1 MAKKQ
6 KSDLSETLS
15 TIIWAVG
22 IALILRTFLFQP
34 FHIPSGSMLPGLMK
48 GDYIIT
54 SKYSVGYG
62 RYAAA
67 PLPFLGKEGRI
78 FEREPERGDVLVF
91 RPDGDNKNFIK
102 RLVGLPGDKLQMQ
115 QGRLFING
123 ERVELER
130 QGEDSFVDRFDN
142 DVLAEIWRETFP
154 EGNSHI
160 IYDSQK
166 NSPSDKTS
174 VFTVPAGHY
183 FMMGDNRDASADSRV
198 PVRNGGAGNIPAS
211 NIIGRAEIVLLSV
224 DNDFVLYKP
233 WTWAN
238 MRGDRFF
245 KRIK

>member
-1 MAKKQ
+1 MAKKHR
-6 KSDLSETLS
+6 SELIETLS
-15 TIIWAVG
+15 TVMWAVG

-62 RYAAA
+62 QYAAA
-67 PLPFLGKEGRI
+67 PLPFPVKEGR
-78 FEREPERGDVLVF
+78 FLERDLKRGDVLVF

-102 RLVGLPGDKLQMQ
+102 RLVGLPGDKIQMQ
-115 QGRLFING
+115 DGQLFING
-123 ERVELER
+123 EGVDLTPL
-130 QGEDSFVDRFDN
+130 GEEIFFDRFDN
-142 DVLAEIWRETFP
+142 DILAEIWSETFP
-154 EGNSHI
+154 NGKSHI
-160 IYDSQK
+160 IYDTQK
-166 NSPSDKTS
+166 NNPMDNTRI
-174 VFTVPAGHY
+174 FTVPAEHY
-183 FMMGDNRDASADSRV
+183 FMMGDNRDNSGDSRAA
-198 PVRNGGAGNIPAS
+198 VRNRGAGNIPAT
-211 NIIGRAEIVLLSV
+211 NIIGKAEIILLSV

>member
-6 KSDLSETLS
+6 KSELGETLS

-22 IALILRTFLFQP
+22 IALVLRTFLFQP
-34 FHIPSGSMLPGLMK
+34 FHIPSGSMLPGLIK

-67 PLPFLGKEGRI
+67 PLPFPGDEGRF

-91 RPDGDNKNFIK
+91 RPDGDDKNFIK

-115 QGRLFING
+115 EGRLFING
-123 ERVELER
+123 EMADLDLI
-130 QGEDSFVDRFDN
+130 GEETWVDGN
-142 DVLAEIWRETFP
+142 NKDVLAEAWKESFP
-154 EGNSHI
+154 NGTSHVV
-160 IYDSQK
+160 YDSQK
-166 NSPSDKTS
+166 NSRGDNTA
-174 VFTVPAGHY
+174 VYTVPAGKY
-183 FMMGDNRDASADSRV
+183 FMLGDNRDNSGDSRW
-198 PVRNGGAGNIPAS
+198 PVRNSGAGYVPAS

-224 DNDFVLYKP
+224 SNDFVIYKP